1 MYRFF
6 VKPEQIGGEQIQI
19 VGADVNHIK
28 NVLRMKPGEKVRVSD
43 GQKMDYFCE
52 VESLQD
58 EQVIVHILTASE
70 GDTEL
75 PAEIVLYQ
83 GLPKGDKLEWIIQK
97 AVELGVSQ
105 IVPVAMKYSVV
116 KIEPKKEEA
125 KRRRWNMI
133 SESAAKQSK
142 RLIVPEVGRVLS
154 YKKCIQEMAALD
166 MVLVPYESA
175 EGMESLR
182 HAVSVIKPGMRIGIV
197 IGPEGGF
204 AEEEIEEAK
213 AAGAVIV
220 SLGKRILRTETA
232 GLAML
237 SILMYH
243 MEIGINQN

>member
-1 MYRFF
+1 M
-6 VKPEQIGGEQIQI
+6 
-19 VGADVNHIK
+19 NHIK
-28 NVLRMKPGEKVRVSD
+28 HVLRMKPGEKVRISD
-43 GQKMDYFCE
+43 GQRMDYFCE
-52 VESLQD
+52 VETLQE
-58 EQVIVHILTASE
+58 EQVTVRILSASE

-83 GLPKGDKLEWIIQK
+83 GLPKSDKLEWIIQK
-97 AVELGVSQ
+97 AVELGVSRV
-105 IVPVAMKYSVV
+105 VPVAMKYSVV
-116 KIEPKKEEA
+116 KLEPKKEEA
-125 KRRRWNMI
+125 KCKRWNLI

-154 YKKCIQEMAALD
+154 YKECIREMASFD
-166 MVLVPYESA
+166 VVLVPYESA
-175 EGMESLR
+175 EGMESLQ
-182 HAVSVIKPGMRIGIV
+182 HAISQIKPGIRIGIV

-213 AAGAVIV
+213 KNGAQIV

-243 MEIGINQN
+243 MEISMSETVETL